1 MFSSCGDLMEKLVVY
16 LAMASLCGVGVSAP
30 LAFTSDEAARGV
42 GFSAFASSVF
52 LGISFILYGW
62 HEPILNHPANLWN
75 YSTGYGLCIMLT
87 AIPYLV
93 AGAVGSPTVRRALF
107 WVAIGTVQ
115 SRLVWYPVVFRQ
127 VHKLCRRDPTLPS
140 VNVESLAEKAQLLTL
155 IVLGERSVAGVGLE
169 KKKRVLNLS
178 SEGGAG
184 TSHCVVLLSRA
195 LHGQDSAHLVDGF
208 LLTGMRRVRCWLLF
222 SPPVRLFFVLER
234 GHSMLVLLLE
244 GAAVLSDGAGT
255 HEVSATR
262 VGGEDRC

>member
-155 IVLGERSVAGVGLE
+155 IVLGERSVAGVWLE
-169 KKKRVLNLS
+169 KKNRTVLVLS
-178 SEGGAG
+178 PEGGPG
-184 TSHCVVLLSRA
+184 TAYGVVLLSRA
-195 LHGQDSAHLVDGF
+195 RCDQDSAHLVDGF
-208 LLTGMRRVRCWLLF
+208 LLTGMGRVRCWFPCSLPVLLF
-222 SPPVRLFFVLER
+222 SRPER
-234 GHSMLVLLLE
+234 VYSMLVLLLE
-244 GAAVLSDGAGT
+244 GAAVLSVGAGT
-255 HEVSATR
+255 REVSATR
-262 VGGEDRC
+262 V